1 MTAEKGCMRSVG
13 ALGSSIASC
22 TLGLE
27 KAMTTVS
34 TADLW
39 AAIDA
44 LDTLPEAHNT
54 DWYKRLVEAAEAPT
68 QAELIS
74 KGFIETH

>member
-1 MTAEKGCMRSVG
+1 MGCSR
-13 ALGSSIASC
+13 ASC

-27 KAMTTVS
+27 KAITTVS

-44 LDTLPEAHNT
+44 LAALPETHNT
-54 DWYKRLVEAAEAPT
+54 DWYKRLVEAAEAAT
-68 QAELIS
+68 QAELIA
-74 KGFIETH
+74 KGLIETH